1 MATHDMNLANQ
12 SGASFRSDL
21 NNALAAILSNNS
33 NASSPSTTV
42 AYMLWADTSANK
54 LKIRNSANDAWI
66 DLINLDGTIARDLTL
81 TGASANIVFDQSAN
95 ELQFADTVKAVF
107 GNGSDLTIHHNGSN
121 SIIND
126 SGAGELLLQ
135 RAGNTILSL
144 KPDGIDI
151 TDPNGN
157 SVITIKGFENSDA
170 VLGLQADEGDDN
182 GDGWRLVS
190 VASDNDFILTNNIDG
205 SNAQKWAINTSG
217 DVEQQG
223 HLSLPDSK
231 KIKLGAAG
239 DLTIEHDGNNSIIND
254 NGTGELQLQR
264 AGITLLALNSAGVEV
279 KSPSGACEFK
289 VTGNEGAAA
298 KIVLQADEGD
308 DNADVWQIAVPSSD
322 NKFGIRSNSTGSIVE
337 LFTIDTTG
345 NVGIGDND
353 PDQKLC
359 VEGSGT
365 TILKIQNT
373 DDGTAQLT
381 LGNTGSSNLNLQQVG
396 GDTKFAIGGNTRMI
410 LTEAGRLHIGDSST
424 QIQTEQRLSIETT
437 DLAIAAFHK
446 DGTGANNIL
455 DLKHGRATGSMQGNM
470 IVFRDSNGTNEGAIT
485 TSGSTTLFTNNS
497 DYRLKENIVEITNA
511 ITRFKQLKP
520 SRFNFK
526 ANPDE
531 TVDGFLA
538 HEVALIVPEAVVG
551 TKDAVITQALIDSGD
566 APDGNL
572 GDPIHQ
578 QMDMTRIVPLLT
590 AALQESISKIETL
603 ETKVA
608 ALEAA

>member
-1 MATHDMNLANQ
+1 MATHDYNLANQ

-21 NNALAAILSNNS
+21 NNCLAAILSNNS
-33 NASSPSTTV
+33 NASDPSTTV
-42 AYMLWADTSANK
+42 AFMTFADSNAGK
-54 LKIRNSANDAWI
+54 LKIRNSANDGFI
-66 DLINLDGTIARDLTL
+66 DLINLDGTIARDLQL
-81 TGASANIVFDQSAN
+81 TGASANIVFDQSENAL
-95 ELQFADTVKAVF
+95 EFADDAKAVF
-107 GNGSDLTIHHNGSN
+107 GTGSDLTISHTGGN
-121 SIIND
+121 SIIED
-126 SGAGELLLQ
+126 SGTGNLQ
-135 RAGNTILSL
+135 L
-144 KPDGIDI
+144 K
-151 TDPNGN
+151 T
-157 SVITIKGFENSDA
+157 
-170 VLGLQADEGDDN
+170 
-182 GDGWRLVS
+182 
-190 VASDNDFILTNNIDG
+190 
-205 SNAQKWAINTSG
+205 
-217 DVEQQG
+217 
-223 HLSLPDSK
+223 
-231 KIKLGAAG
+231 
-239 DLTIEHDGNNSIIND
+239 
-254 NGTGELQLQR
+254 NGTKVLITTGGGVSIAEFVNNGKCELFH
-264 AGITLLALNSAGVEV
+264 AGSSALVTSTTGVEV

-289 VTGNEGAAA
+289 ITGNEGSAA

-308 DNADVWQIAVPSSD
+308 DNADYWQIAVPSSD
-322 NKFGIRSNSTGSIVE
+322 NKFGIRSLSTGSLVE
-337 LFTIDTTG
+337 LFTIDTSG
-345 NVGIGDND
+345 NVGIGNPD

-365 TILKIQNT
+365 TILKVQNS

-381 LGNTGSSNLNLQQVG
+381 LGNTGTSNLNLQQVG

-410 LTEAGRLHIGDSST
+410 LTEAGRLHIGDSTT

-437 DLAIAAFHK
+437 NLAIAAFHK
-446 DGTGANNIL
+446 SGTGANNIL
-455 DLKHGRATGSMQGNM
+455 DLRHGRATGSMQGNM
-470 IVFRDSNGTNEGAIT
+470 IVFRDSGGVNEGAIT